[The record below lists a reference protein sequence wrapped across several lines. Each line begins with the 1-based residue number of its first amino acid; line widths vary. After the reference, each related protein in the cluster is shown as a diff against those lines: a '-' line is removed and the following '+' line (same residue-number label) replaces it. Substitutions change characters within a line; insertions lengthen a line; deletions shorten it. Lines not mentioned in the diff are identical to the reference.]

1 MADAYINEH
10 RQAHLYAQDFLA
22 VNPACN
28 RVGVGVGG
36 LYLDRSGNVSYTPLP
51 EPGSIRVP
59 ANVQPVE
66 EAA

>member
-1 MADAYINEH
+1 MAETYINEH
-10 RQAHLYAQDFLA
+10 RQARLYAQDFMA
-22 VNPACN
+22 ANPNCS
-28 RVGVGVGG
+28 RVGVGG

>member
-1 MADAYINEH
+1 MDDFILTRRQQLAD
-10 RQAHLYAQDFLA
+10 AQDFMA
-22 VNPACN
+22 ANPACN
-28 RVGVGVGG
+28 RVGVGG

-51 EPGSIRVP
+51 GPGSIRVP

>member
-1 MADAYINEH
+1 MAEAYINEH
-10 RQAHLYAQDFLA
+10 RQARLFAEDFLA
-22 VNPACN
+22 ANPACN
-28 RVGVGVGG
+28 RVGVGG